1 MFPKRGQIIMERSI
15 HPNNILQY
23 MHLRHN
29 PQCFSFR
36 LPCIAFSFLFL
47 AFPCLFFFF
56 SLLFPFFF
64 FFPSSFQPL
73 VLRTAIF
80 GFNTPCETCDTQQ
93 LISQYKSR
101 MCMLSNRRI
110 CASNILHQ
118 LSPDLLLPSPSL
130 HTCTWLFVSPFFLLP
145 SNGRVNPC
153 DKSSTFNFLFQ
164 RHFAAL
170 AAFS

>member
-1 MFPKRGQIIMERSI
+1 MFS
-15 HPNNILQY
+15 
-23 MHLRHN
+23 
-29 PQCFSFR
+29 
-36 LPCIAFSFLFL
+36 LPTPLHQLFFSFLFL
-47 AFPCLFFFF
+47 VFPSFF
-56 SLLFPFFF
+56 SFPFPFPF
-64 FFPSSFQPL
+64 SFFPSSFQQL

-118 LSPDLLLPSPSL
+118 LSTDLLLPSPSL

-145 SNGRVNPC
+145 SNGRVDPC
-153 DKSSTFNFLFQ
+153 DKSSAFNFLFQ
-164 RHFAAL
+164 SHFAAL
-170 AAFS
+170 AAFA